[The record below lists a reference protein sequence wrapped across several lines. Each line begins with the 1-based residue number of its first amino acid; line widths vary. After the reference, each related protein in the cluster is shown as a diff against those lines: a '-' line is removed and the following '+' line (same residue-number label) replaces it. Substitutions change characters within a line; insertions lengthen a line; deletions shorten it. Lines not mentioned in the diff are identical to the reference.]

1 MSVVQDIIKSLDKST
16 VFDKYRNLLKK
27 NKKLHKKDYVDLQ
40 KIVRSKE
47 LYNILKI
54 DLTNREARMLGN
66 VFASVKLSHVD
77 DIIHLICIKD
87 DDNTP
92 ILLTSILSKK
102 NKVDM
107 TEVQSYL
114 IKMIQRNIKLVHLE
128 LLHVVYKNYPSA
140 VNKEIL
146 EFCKKNGHE
155 ICKEI
160 LSLEMEVLDESAICN
175 GITILYTD
183 GYPSALRKNR
193 RGTSIEKESLKA
205 RYRTRKCIIKGRTPY
220 LSKEAEKE

>member
-160 LSLEMEVLDESAICN
+160 LSLEMEVV
-175 GITILYTD
+175 
-183 GYPSALRKNR
+183 
-193 RGTSIEKESLKA
+193 
-205 RYRTRKCIIKGRTPY
+205 
-220 LSKEAEKE
+220 